1 MLNSTI
7 RTRLTIAHCVTVLLL
22 WTAAPALAQSDPGD
36 LFTKGEWHLELGA
49 HGAVETWNYNISH
62 ENMFAGAPGVTYG
75 LGKGTVFVVNTPLY
89 YVDQRGIDAMFLG
102 VTWGVRGRVY
112 RRSRFSV
119 YLEFEVGISKA
130 DVFTPPGGTRFNYL
144 ALGAA
149 GLTTRLSSE
158 THLLTGIKW
167 VHVSNNSL
175 AGRSRNPDIEA
186 VGPHVAIL
194 RRF

>member
-1 MLNSTI
+1 M
-7 RTRLTIAHCVTVLLL
+7 RTQ
-22 WTAAPALAQSDPGD
+22 TADP
-36 LFTKGEWHLELGA
+36 FAEGEWHLELGA
-49 HGAVETWNYNISH
+49 HGAIETWNYNTSH

-112 RRSRFSV
+112 RRPRFSV
-119 YLEFEVGISKA
+119 YLEFDVGISKA

-149 GLTTRLSSE
+149 GVTTKLSSS
-158 THLLTGIKW
+158 THVLAGVKW
-167 VHVSNNSL
+167 VHISNNSL

-186 VGPHVAIL
+186 VGPHIAL
-194 RRF
+194 LTRF